1 MNSWIPG
8 NKSTLL
14 TYTVSNGF
22 AGHLLAGIPLCNNL
36 QNVCATT
43 YKTLLQQPTFL
54 FCNFLQKGLAKNTF
68 NHPHYIMNAPY
79 FEETLVYC
87 PISCYIAE

>member
-54 FCNFLQKGLAKNTF
+54 FCNFLQKGLAKNKYDNNLLAKKLFVVMMILILKT
-68 NHPHYIMNAPY
+68 N
-79 FEETLVYC
+79 
-87 PISCYIAE
+87 